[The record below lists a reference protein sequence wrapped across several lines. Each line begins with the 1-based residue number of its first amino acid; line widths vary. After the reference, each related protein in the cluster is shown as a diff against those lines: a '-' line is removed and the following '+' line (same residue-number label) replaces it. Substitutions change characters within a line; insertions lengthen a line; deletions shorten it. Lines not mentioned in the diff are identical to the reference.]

1 MDRALREVYIVAN
14 RGLPQSSVSEENIR
28 AKKEYEY
35 YLSRFSNAVKN
46 STGWADFLAM
56 GTRNDGDPIFNVLQA
71 QSTENRISATII
83 GNHFPGF
90 WMVPFLMEIEMEKEG
105 NDWLFIGINNVKVYE
120 TMQEMLKADPEKY
133 YLLVKT
139 YNYRKDKGM
148 QLP

>member
-28 AKKEYEY
+28 AKNKYEY

-105 NDWLFIGINNVKVYE
+105 NDWLFTGVNNVKVYE